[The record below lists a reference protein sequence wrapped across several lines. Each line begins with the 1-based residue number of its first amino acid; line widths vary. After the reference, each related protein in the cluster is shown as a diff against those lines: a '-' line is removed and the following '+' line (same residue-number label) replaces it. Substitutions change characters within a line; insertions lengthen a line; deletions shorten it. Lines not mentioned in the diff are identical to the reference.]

1 LPKKKKLNHFKER
14 NTDMLNQEKSPSK
27 KGKPHDVDIH
37 VGGRVRLRRSALGL
51 SQDQLGAAVGLSFQ
65 QIQKY
70 ERGANRIGAS
80 RLFEMSKILQIP
92 ISYFFENI
100 GEFGLAEG
108 GASSYEAEPAMK
120 RETLELM
127 RAYHLILDSK
137 QRKKILKLVQG
148 LAEESQRANQNELS
162 KSKSKGHL

>member
-1 LPKKKKLNHFKER
+1 
-14 NTDMLNQEKSPSK
+14 MLSQEISPSK

-37 VGGRVRLRRSALGL
+37 VGGRVRLRRSTLGL
-51 SQDQLGAAVGLSFQ
+51 SQDQLGAAIGLSFQ

-80 RLFEMSKILQIP
+80 RLYEMSKVLDTP
-92 ISYFFENI
+92 ISYFFEGFGNL
-100 GEFGLAEG
+100 GLAEPG
-108 GASSYEAEPAMK
+108 GSSYQPDPVMK

-127 RAYHLILDSK
+127 RAYHQILDLK

-148 LAEESQRANQNELS
+148 LAEESQRES
-162 KSKSKGHL
+162 EGKKRDHKSKGRE